1 MSALLLVR
9 HGQASF
15 GSTNYDR
22 LSSLGEEQVG
32 HLRDHF
38 TRSGQKVDAIYSGSL
53 YRQRSTAEILD
64 GTAGCGLAT
73 LPAFD
78 EYDAQSLIERHAA
91 LTGAPLTGLQ
101 GSAAT
106 LDQRNFQR
114 RLEAVG
120 LAWVNGELDHP
131 QLESWTTFRARV
143 ADGLGQIMAREGRS
157 RDIVISTSAG
167 VIGAAVAH
175 VLGLDDHRALH
186 LSWVVFNASVTRI
199 RYDGTRCSLES
210 FNVVSHLETQPEPR
224 RLLTHR

>member
-15 GSTNYDR
+15 GSANYDR

-64 GTAGCGLAT
+64 GTAGCGL
-73 LPAFD
+73 
-78 EYDAQSLIERHAA
+78 
-91 LTGAPLTGLQ
+91 APLTGLQ